1 MTSAQIA
8 EKYNQ
13 STSAKGQFAYL
24 HVGLTPKA
32 SGLNTANRFK
42 IKKSDG
48 TGKYDALLELEDSS
62 KISFSFENEYEY
74 PIDVLTGK
82 TQSTANLVVQAIQAG
97 NNIKS
102 AISTNQQN
110 QMDSVFTSIYKNVPA
125 YKGTS
130 TLKIPDTLTF
140 TFYYGQK
147 GFFNC
152 FTEVVVPIICLA
164 AYFLPTR
171 DGGSLTNLPFPTSP
185 KFLTSAM
192 SSILAGSSV
201 ATEYE
206 NNSSSSEGSEVEVD
220 EAEKANQE
228 LNGKMKSGNSFTKV
242 AETIVSKLDS
252 ALGSSYDGSKFC
264 QLELLGFTKIDKDKS
279 ISGSLK
285 TPVFSVG
292 KVGFSFDMSE
302 TVNGYPMSGKLTLSD
317 IQTPKVANKT
327 DIGAIER

>member
-1 MTSAQIA
+1 MTSEQIA

-13 STSAKGQFAYL
+13 SKSPKGQFAYL
-24 HVGLTPKA
+24 HVGLTPKSTILSA
-32 SGLNTANRFK
+32 DNRFK
-42 IKKSDG
+42 LKTSQG
-48 TGKYDALLELEDSS
+48 VKYHALLELEDSS

-97 NNIKS
+97 NSISNFIKDS
-102 AISTNQQN
+102 KSN
-110 QMDSVFTSIYKNVPA
+110 MDSVFTSIYKNVPA

-140 TFYYGQK
+140 TFYYGQR
-147 GFFNC
+147 GYFDC
-152 FTEVVVPIICLA
+152 FTEVIVPILCLA
-164 AYFLPTR
+164 AYFLPNR
-171 DGGSLTNLPFPTSP
+171 NGGSLTDLPFPTSP
-185 KFLTSAM
+185 MFLTSAM
-192 SSILAGSSV
+192 KSLVSGSSE

-206 NNSSSSEGSEVEVD
+206 NSSSSEESGVD

-228 LNGKMKSGNSFTKV
+228 LNGKMNSGNSFTKV
-242 AETIVSKLDS
+242 AETIITNLDS
-252 ALGSSYDGSKFC
+252 ALSSAYTSSKFC
-264 QLELLGFTKIDKDKS
+264 RLELLGPGDT
-279 ISGSLK
+279 GSLG

-317 IQTPKVANKT
+317 IQTPMVANKT
-327 DIGAIER
+327 NIGEISR